1 MERRFGGSGHE
12 GHRGAPPLVWS
23 GGERGVSGPREETR
37 IFNEMLVL
45 SDKLAQREEKSL
57 TEFGAMSP

>member
-57 TEFGAMSP
+57 